1 MQQIF
6 LDTLKKVN
14 KLKGFSLHVSR
25 NMRKIVDVEG
35 LTALDVELYR
45 VDCLNNGDIYTK
57 RDLWEK
63 MDAIAECASLLELRK
78 YESGEVKIHNAN
90 FCHNPVVCPVCAD
103 RVSKRRRS
111 LFTEPI
117 KRAVRRFGVNPACGD
132 WRSEYPKGYTGVY
145 FATATIKD
153 APKLKERL
161 DTLFE
166 SKKRMRKKGQKRDN
180 GKSSIGEWSKVKAG
194 ISNDEIKIGSGSGS
208 WHTHTHF
215 LLFTDAP
222 LDIRIEGSPYYVPKR
237 HEEGAGISGNGA
249 AEEKIQVSKFNYE
262 WYQSTGGE
270 GINFDVR
277 PVEYRKNVNGR
288 ECDTF
293 EESVAAQAQE
303 VLKYSTL
310 LSTNKGTD
318 VLSAAQYVELIQ
330 RRGTRRL
337 FNTIGL
343 LRCDKRNPDSFMTIS
358 ERELRR
364 LEYVDKMDS
373 KCYEVYAATWKT
385 NRYEKVRK
393 MDGALFKSSDDMST
407 KFKNVR
413 RYSFKAQTAIYQGE
427 YRKLRNHFLKCRYMF
442 KEKTVFEN
450 LLDETRNE
458 FRNKVAGLWQNY
470 GDLNYTPEFLTGF
483 EGEGMAGFK
492 ARILKQAA

>member
-6 LDTLKKVN
+6 SDTLKKGN
-14 KLKGFSLHVSR
+14 KLKAFAAHVSKK
-25 NMRKIVDVEG
+25 MFEIVDVEG
-35 LTALDVELYR
+35 LRTIDIELSR
-45 VDCLNNGDIYTK
+45 VDCLNNQDIYTRK
-57 RDLWEK
+57 DLYERL
-63 MDAIAECASLLELRK
+63 DAIANCASILELRK

-90 FCHNPVVCPVCAD
+90 YCHNPVVCPVCAD

-145 FATATIKD
+145 FTTATIKD
-153 APKLKERL
+153 SQYLKERI
-161 DTLFE
+161 DTLKE
-166 SKKRMRKKGQKRDN
+166 SEKKMRKMGQKREA
-180 GKSSIGEWSKVKAG
+180 GRSQGEWSKVKAG
-194 ISNDEIKIGSGSGS
+194 ISNVEIKIGSGSGS
-208 WHTHTHF
+208 WHTHDHF

-222 LDIRIEGSPYYVPKR
+222 LDIRIEGSPYYVKR
-237 HEEGAGISGNGA
+237 GNGTGAGIPDNGA
-249 AEEKIQVSKFNYE
+249 SEEKIHVSKFNYE

-277 PVEYRKNVNGR
+277 PVEYRRNVNGR
-288 ECDTF
+288 ECNTF

-310 LSTNKGTD
+310 LSANKGTD
-318 VLSAAQYVELIQ
+318 ILSAAQYVELIQ

-343 LRCDKRNPDSFMTIS
+343 LRCDKRNPDCFMTIT

-373 KCYEVYAATWKT
+373 KCYEIYAATWKT
-385 NRYEKVRK
+385 NRYAKVSK

-407 KFKNVR
+407 RFKNVR

-442 KEKTVFEN
+442 KEKTIFEN

-458 FRNKVAGLWQNY
+458 FRNRVSTLWQKY
-470 GDLNYTPEFLTGF
+470 GDENYTPEFLTDF